1 MKRNDIKE
9 ISLKVKNGTISLI
22 SADNT
27 RPHVRE
33 TVLTEDDL
41 LKQEINEI
49 YEKFFE
55 DRATKN

>member
-1 MKRNDIKE
+1 MLGK
-9 ISLKVKNGTISLI
+9 L
-22 SADNT
+22 
-27 RPHVRE
+27 
-33 TVLTEDDL
+33 LTEDDL